1 MSEMDQKKSLV
12 LYADDDTDD
21 LYFVQESLAPHSGTV
36 ELRTFM
42 DGGQILT
49 FIEKLKPEDRL
60 PCLIIL
66 DFNMPVV
73 SGKEVLFRIREK
85 ARFKN
90 TPIIVFTTSSY
101 SFDQEFAEKYDAVFR
116 VKPLH
121 LDQMKEIVKEFLTY
135 CDIDKKEKTSG

>member
-1 MSEMDQKKSLV
+1 MDVNKRLV

-21 LYFVQESLAPHSGTV
+21 LFFVSDLLSVHRENL
-36 ELRTFM
+36 ELKTFL

-49 FIEKLKPEDRL
+49 YLEKLKPTDHL

-73 SGKEVLFRIREK
+73 SGKEVLFRLREK
-85 ARFKN
+85 ELFKN
-90 TPIIVFTTSSY
+90 IPIIVFTTSSF
-101 SFDQEFAEKYDAVFR
+101 SFDKEFAEKYNAVFR

-121 LDQMKEIVKEFLTY
+121 LDQMKDVVSEFLSY
-135 CDIDKKEKTSG
+135 CALPKERSN

>member
-1 MSEMDQKKSLV
+1 MGEAVQQKRLV

-21 LYFVQESLAPHSGTV
+21 LFFVKETLNEHDHIV
-36 ELRTFM
+36 ELKTFM

-49 FIEKLKPEDRL
+49 YLEKLKPEDRH

-73 SGKEVLFRIREK
+73 SGKEVLFRVREK
-85 ARFKN
+85 EKYKD
-90 TPIIVFTTSSY
+90 TPVIVFTTSSFSY
-101 SFDQEFAEKYDAVFR
+101 DQEFAQKYNAEFR

-121 LDQMKEIVKEFLTY
+121 LDQMKDIVEEFLSY
-135 CDIDKKEKTSG
+135 CGIDKKEKTS